1 MSENVNIYYEFY
13 SVFCVWVGFGFF
25 FLFLKFKNT
34 KMHSEIYSH
43 SGRNAYIFSFGKMIY
58 GSIGSF
64 HNFLPK
70 YLGLV
75 GFFLLC
81 WQCFG
86 LSRVDIP

>member
-43 SGRNAYIFSFGKMIY
+43 SGRNATYSLLGK
-58 GSIGSF
+58 
-64 HNFLPK
+64 
-70 YLGLV
+70 
-75 GFFLLC
+75 
-81 WQCFG
+81 
-86 LSRVDIP
+86 